1 MSISQLIRAMSSA
14 GAPAEAIAIAVE
26 AIEAAEDAVAQKRA
40 VERDRKRRQRSND
53 RDTDGTITGQSRD
66 NAGTVTDQ
74 PSPPPPLSP
83 QTPLTP
89 PPPHPDK
96 QTRARKGTRLQAD
109 WTPEPLS
116 GDTGQAVQS
125 WPVGAIERE
134 LSRFRDWAASATGKN
149 AIKSDWQA
157 AWRNWIR
164 KAQDEGRYGKPIRSH
179 GAADHRSSRL
189 RAIDEALEHLGP

>member
-1 MSISQLIRAMSSA
+1 MSLTPAMIDAMLSA
-14 GAPAEAIAIAVE
+14 GCTAEQIAAVVKADMLE
-26 AIEAAEDAVAQKRA
+26 REGQAVTKRTRDAE
-40 VERDRKRRQRSND
+40 RQR
-53 RDTDGTITGQSRD
+53 RHRHAVSRD
-66 NAGTVTDQ
+66 VTVTACDSVTN